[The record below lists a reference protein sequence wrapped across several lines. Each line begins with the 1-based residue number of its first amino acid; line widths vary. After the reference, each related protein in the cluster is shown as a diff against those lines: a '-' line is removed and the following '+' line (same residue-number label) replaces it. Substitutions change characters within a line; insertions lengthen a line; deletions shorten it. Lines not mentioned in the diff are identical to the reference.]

1 MSRDPKLRQYIPN
14 SWKEAMQTCGG
25 SGCQERSPLGT
36 VMGSLLKSLGTQSHS
51 MSHVSLLAGPHR
63 VFSLPGSPRQASA
76 TEDPPHTPLSLAKLQ
91 PQRITHTHTALPL
104 AAPAPQNSL
113 TAEPL
118 PGMLSPLEA
127 RLCSPHKLEAA

>member
-1 MSRDPKLRQYIPN
+1 MRAEALAVKSEVLWELSWALSLSPWELR
-14 SWKEAMQTCGG
+14 A
-25 SGCQERSPLGT
+25 T
-36 VMGSLLKSLGTQSHS
+36 VCHMCHFWQGPTESS
-51 MSHVSLLAGPHR
+51 VFLA
-63 VFSLPGSPRQASA
+63 
-76 TEDPPHTPLSLAKLQ
+76 PLSKLQ
-91 PQRITHTHTALPL
+91 PQRIPHTRRSPSPSFSHRGSHTHTALPL